1 MKIRTALT
9 LKNTGITATIFMLCL
24 TLIYLVSEHTRDQTF
39 FRNLKSEAITKAN
52 LFLAGQVDAKTMQ
65 SVYLNNRKFINE
77 VEVAVYTTDF
87 RMLYHDAIHND
98 IVKETQAMINE
109 ILNKREIEFHI
120 GKYQGSPDKPW
131 G

>member
-9 LKNTGITATIFMLCL
+9 LKYTCITATIFLLCMV
-24 TLIYLVSEHTRDQTF
+24 LIYLVSEHTRDQTF
-39 FRNLKSEAITKAN
+39 FRNLKSEGITKAN

-87 RMLYHDAIHND
+87 HRSEERRVGKECRIGCRSRWSPYH
-98 IVKETQAMINE
+98 
-109 ILNKREIEFHI
+109 
-120 GKYQGSPDKPW
+120 
-131 G
+131 